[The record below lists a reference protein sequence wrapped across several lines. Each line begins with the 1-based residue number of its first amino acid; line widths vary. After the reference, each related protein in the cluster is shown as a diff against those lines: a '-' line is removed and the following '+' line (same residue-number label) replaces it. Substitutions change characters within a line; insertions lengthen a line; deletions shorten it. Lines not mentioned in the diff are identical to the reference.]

1 METETAAASGEQA
14 GDQEAKPGTSGEA
27 ETDEHGDKLSNLT
40 APIKGP
46 MCFPQRAALLKSMLN
61 FLKKAIPDPAFSDSI
76 RHCKYILT
84 LPLWLNIGS
93 RPLSHEFQT
102 WDSPAYV

>member
-84 LPLWLNIGS
+84 LPLC
-93 RPLSHEFQT
+93 
-102 WDSPAYV
+102 D